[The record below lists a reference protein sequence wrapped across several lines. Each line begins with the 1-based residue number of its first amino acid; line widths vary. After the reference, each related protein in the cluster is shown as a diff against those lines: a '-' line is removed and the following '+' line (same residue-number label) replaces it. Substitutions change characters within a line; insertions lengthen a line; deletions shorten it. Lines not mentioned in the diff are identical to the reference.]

1 MGKDVTKKQAE
12 FMKSVYK
19 KNCDDFRRLM
29 RRPEFTAE
37 VGTIQKTWELPIA
50 LGDAPRHPN
59 PSLCLRL
66 CLTLIV
72 FRFCKLS
79 ELTLNYYHTHGHIS
93 KPDPTKIFSILQP
106 IWKEEMGTLL
116 PNEAGELP
124 DVLVRPTSGWSDM
137 PPSGVFVS
145 GLLFFFKN
153 LKPIVAAFL
162 GQPPLP
168 EEIAKG
174 PGRLGFDIPN
184 RQFWNSLCEGEPP
197 GEKMLPLHRR
207 ITKKNATKEELVG
220 ALLVYTGSHM
230 LDIFFREDIRNLVD
244 KFSLTPNW
252 LWPLY
257 VFMVTGI
264 SPIEVG
270 CIPRLN
276 VGISNCSRKN
286 KFSLDAGKKTTD
298 RDLESAMQMM
308 RKFGSKTAY
317 RNYPDKNL
325 EANLE
330 IDELSRKKPNV
341 RRQILKAKE
350 EEKEKARKRGVSFDP
365 DDDEHMDYIAD
376 PPNDAGIGERVF
388 PNSDATD
395 RQLAERVKHRRK
407 RFKKSQEKRFPA

>member
-29 RRPEFTAE
+29 RRPEFMAE
-37 VGTIQKTWELPIA
+37 VGTIQKTWELPIV
-50 LGDAPRHPN
+50 LEDAPRHPN
-59 PSLCLRL
+59 LRL

-72 FRFCKLS
+72 FRLEKLS
-79 ELTLNYYHTHGHIS
+79 ELALNYYHTHGDTS
-93 KPDPTKIFSILQP
+93 KLDPAKIFSILLP
-106 IWKEEMGTLL
+106 FWEKEMCTLL
-116 PNEAGELP
+116 PSEAGELP
-124 DVLVRPTSGWSDM
+124 DVLARPTSGWSDM

-145 GLLFFFKN
+145 GIQFFLKN
-153 LKPIVAAFL
+153 WKPIVAAFS
-162 GQPPLP
+162 GQRPLP
-168 EEIAKG
+168 EEIAKE
-174 PGRLGFDIPN
+174 PSRLGFSIPN
-184 RQFWNSLCEGEPP
+184 KQFWKSLCEGQPP
-197 GEKMLPLHRR
+197 GEKMLPLHSR
-207 ITKKNATKEELVG
+207 INKINATKEELVG
-220 ALLVYTGSHM
+220 ALFVYAGSQM
-230 LDIFFREDIRNLVD
+230 LDKFFREDIRNLVD
-244 KFSLTPNW
+244 RFGLTPNW

-276 VGISNCSRKN
+276 VGISNRSRKD
-286 KFSLDAGKKTTD
+286 KFSFDPGKKTTD
-298 RDLESAMQMM
+298 RDLELALQMM

-341 RRQILKAKE
+341 RRQIQKARE
-350 EEKEKARKRGVSFDP
+350 EAKKKARKRGVTFDP
-365 DDDEHMDYIAD
+365 DDDEYVDYIGD

-407 RFKKSQEKRFPA
+407 RLKESQEKRFST